1 MVNAIDRDRITS
13 VLERGDLNV
22 ELQPICDLRGG
33 PRIGYEVLARFYAEP
48 QWSPDVWFRS
58 AAAVGL
64 GEELELLAV
73 RTALDLLHEL
83 PDDTTV
89 SINVSP
95 TVAAS
100 YDLLRLVAPVAER
113 VILEVTEHAQISDY
127 FSLEK
132 SLRRLRVYGARLAVD
147 DVGAGFATL
156 RHILGLCPDLV
167 KLDVSLIRDIDGD
180 PWRRALA
187 ASLVTFAREIDAT
200 IVAEGIETIA
210 EFELL
215 RELGIRY
222 GQGFYLGRPQPL
234 LSALTST
241 MSMN

>member
-1 MVNAIDRDRITS
+1 M
-13 VLERGDLNV
+13 
-22 ELQPICDLRGG
+22 ELQPIRDLQDGERVGF
-33 PRIGYEVLARFYAEP
+33 EALARFYVEP
-48 QWSPDVWFRS
+48 MHSPDVWFRS
-58 AAAVGL
+58 AASAGL

-73 RTALDLLHEL
+73 RSAIGLLDEL
-83 PDDTTV
+83 PDSAVV

-95 TVAAS
+95 VVAAS
-100 YDLLRLVAPVAER
+100 YDLLRLVAPVASR
-113 VILEVTEHAQISDY
+113 VILEVTEHARIDDY
-127 FSLEK
+127 FALER
-132 SLRRLRVYGARLAVD
+132 SLRRLRDYGARIAVD

-187 ASLVTFAREIDAT
+187 ASLVTFAREIDAL
-200 IVAEGIETIA
+200 IVAEGIETPA

-222 GQGFYLGRPQPL
+222 GQGFYLGPPQPL
-234 LSALTST
+234 LEALTST
-241 MSMN
+241 VSLN